1 MADSKNAVFPPGV
14 AKPAQRALA
23 AIGVHSLEQLDGVSR
38 ARLAAM
44 HGMGP
49 KALAAIQAALLA
61 QGKTLLQDAEGP
73 HRPGT

>member
-1 MADSKNAVFPPGV
+1 MGESKIAAFPPGV

-23 AIGVHSLEQLDGVSR
+23 GIGVHKLEQLDGMSA
-38 ARLAAM
+38 ARLAAL

-61 QGKTLLQDAEGP
+61 QGKSLLQDG
-73 HRPGT
+73 